1 MGVAKCGLV
10 REPATSNSISNIKT
24 TKWWAYHLWAGGG
37 ILKLYDDVQM
47 CGYQDVQVMWEI
59 LTKTEM
65 ETSNGMPKQ
74 RRRSLWR
81 LPSWYGRSTASSAPI
96 QAYE

>member
-1 MGVAKCGLV
+1 
-10 REPATSNSISNIKT
+10 
-24 TKWWAYHLWAGGG
+24 GG

-59 LTKTEM
+59 LTKSEM